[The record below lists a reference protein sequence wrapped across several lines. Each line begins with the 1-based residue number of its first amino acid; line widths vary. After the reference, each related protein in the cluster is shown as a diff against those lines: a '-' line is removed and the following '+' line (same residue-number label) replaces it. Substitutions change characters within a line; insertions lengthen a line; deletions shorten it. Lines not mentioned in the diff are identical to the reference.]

1 MDTGF
6 DIVTKG
12 IYLAACSHSPFYK
25 QMRNSLRLYE
35 QDLIEFGNPWD
46 LWAEKVNESKDLF
59 ARIINAN
66 RDEISPH
73 FSVSSAFGSLL
84 SSFSYHGRNEIITS
98 DLEYPTTNHIILAQK
113 KYGAKQ
119 ILLRNSNYR
128 LTKEQYVSSA
138 GEKTRLLTAIH
149 VSSLNGFR
157 QDLHAIA
164 EIARTAGSEIYVDA
178 YQSAG
183 NTPIDVKKDDIDF
196 LTAGTLKYLL
206 GLPGLA
212 FLYVR
217 KELIDQLEPSFIGW
231 FSQKN
236 PFGFG
241 PEKLDFTESADRF
254 QSGTWAV
261 PSIYA
266 GITGMKTI
274 LSIGIN
280 TVRSRIERLTE
291 RAIKTGEEY
300 GLKTITPKDVKERGA
315 IVSFI
320 VKNAHELE
328 GRLKLSKI
336 FTSSRDIG
344 LRLAPHFY
352 NTAEEIDSAIESI
365 SEFSRKMAE
374 K

>member
-1 MDTGF
+1 
-6 DIVTKG
+6 
-12 IYLAACSHSPFYK
+12 
-25 QMRNSLRLYE
+25 R
-35 QDLIEFGNPWD
+35 
-46 LWAEKVNESKDLF
+46 
-59 ARIINAN
+59 
-66 RDEISPH
+66 
-73 FSVSSAFGSLL
+73 
-84 SSFSYHGRNEIITS
+84 
-98 DLEYPTTNHIILAQK
+98 
-113 KYGAKQ
+113 Q

-128 LTKEQYVSSA
+128 LTREQYVTSA
-138 GEKTRLLTAIH
+138 GKKTRLLTAIH

-157 QDLHAIA
+157 QDLRAIA

>member
-6 DIVTKG
+6 NIETKG

-25 QMRNSLRLYE
+25 QMRNSMLQY
-35 QDLIEFGNPWD
+35 QDDLIEFGNPWD
-46 LWAEKVNESKDLF
+46 LWAEKVDESKALF

-66 RDEISPH
+66 KDEVSPH

-84 SSFSYHGRNEIITS
+84 SGFTYGERDEIVTS
-98 DLEYPTTNHIILAQK
+98 DLEYPTTNHIILAQN

-119 ILLRNSNYR
+119 ILLRNRNYR
-128 LTKEQYVSSA
+128 LTKEQYISFA
-138 GEKTRLLTAIH
+138 GKKTRLLTAIH

-157 QDLHAIA
+157 QDLNAIA

-183 NTPIDVKKDDIDF
+183 NTPIDVKKDDIDY

-217 KELIDQLEPSFIGW
+217 KELIDTVEPSFIGW

-236 PFGFG
+236 PFRFG
-241 PEKLDFTESADRF
+241 PENLDFTEDADRF

-274 LSIGIN
+274 LSIGID
-280 TVRSRIERLTE
+280 TVRSRIVTLTE
-291 RAIKTGEEY
+291 RAIKTGEEH
-300 GLKTITPKDVKERGA
+300 GLETITPKEANERGA

-320 VKNAHELE
+320 VPGAHKLE
-328 GRLKLSKI
+328 SILRLSKI

-352 NTAEEIDSAIESI
+352 NTAEEIDLAVERI
-365 SEFSRKMAE
+365 SELSRKMVE
-374 K
+374 